1 MKKNKRILIGAIAL
15 LVILMASVAA
25 SCSPSP
31 ASTTSGQTTSA
42 DATEPPSLLDMKATN
57 MAFAEGGFTNIIGES
72 ERKATSQ
79 AYEALA
85 PDDIPIKKERNDDL
99 IASDSAVVYS
109 ILMQSPTG
117 MTIWYK
123 REMQNNGWT
132 YLEDQSSESNVKA
145 KLVFEKENRIATV
158 SIDRSTKGGVDV
170 AIEIVTK

>member
-1 MKKNKRILIGAIAL
+1 MKRKIQCIGVITL
-15 LVILMASVAA
+15 LVIVTAIGIA
-25 SCSPSP
+25 SCSPAP
-31 ASTTSGQTTSA
+31 AATTSGSSTTA

-109 ILMQSPTG
+109 ILSQSPTG
-117 MTIWYK
+117 MSIWYK

-132 YLEDQSSESNVKA
+132 YLEDQSSESNAKA
-145 KLVFEKENRIATV
+145 KLVFEKENRVATV
-158 SIDRSTKGGVDV
+158 NIERSSKGGVDV